1 MKRTLISNGNP
12 MEKVVG
18 FSRAVR
24 VGPYI
29 SVGGTAPVGPDGKT
43 VGIGDPAAQ
52 ARQCLEVIKAAL
64 ERAGAGL
71 EDVVRT
77 RVLLTRIEDWK
88 AVIDVRAEY
97 FAAVRPVDTIMQV
110 QRFVNPEWL
119 VEFEVDAI
127 LSDGS
132 PPEETGPGQGTSMF
146 DRSGGTDPPGAKT

>member
-1 MKRTLISNGNP
+1 VK
-12 MEKVVG
+12 
-18 FSRAVR
+18 

-29 SVGGTAPVGPDGKT
+29 SVGGTAPVGADGKT
-43 VGIGDPAAQ
+43 VGVGDAAAQ
-52 ARQCLEVIKAAL
+52 ARQCLEIIKAAL
-64 ERAGAGL
+64 VQAGSKL

-97 FAAVRPVDTIMQV
+97 FSAVRPVDTIMQV

-127 LSDGS
+127 ISDGR
-132 PPEETGPGQGTSMF
+132 PPQELGP
-146 DRSGGTDPPGAKT
+146 K